1 MYIHIHMYL
10 DLCFTSGD
18 VIMYSLVVYTMYI
31 LTNRLLW
38 TGSDLQSSCSAWPC
52 PFHAGGSR
60 YRPALQS
67 EWTNPHRQASPSSR
81 SPVKG
86 IKRMLLYYFEFFLTG
101 QYLAFTCC
109 FVLVGLCFGVFIVKE
124 RVIRN
129 SKTSIIDGNMVKRY
143 FYTQFWWGKRQEYY
157 WTPQF
162 GIDILIWPLTTAID
176 K

>member
-1 MYIHIHMYL
+1 MYDNATCNLINDFRTITDIIMYIHMYL

-18 VIMYSLVVYTMYI
+18 VIMYSLVVYIMYI

-52 PFHAGGSR
+52 PFHGGGSR

-86 IKRMLLYYFEFFLTG
+86 IKRMLLYYFEFF
-101 QYLAFTCC
+101 FNRVK
-109 FVLVGLCFGVFIVKE
+109 FSFHVLLCVVSWSRFSCLVLKNAWSG
-124 RVIRN
+124 
-129 SKTSIIDGNMVKRY
+129 TVKR
-143 FYTQFWWGKRQEYY
+143 R
-157 WTPQF
+157 
-162 GIDILIWPLTTAID
+162 L
-176 K
+176 